1 MNIIKKTILLLC
13 LIFSI
18 STKVGAQETYDF
30 VLTYGS
36 TVENFGDA
44 FLLDNKKKYYKF
56 KTETNLTFT
65 WYANGYENGKTDLG
79 CYGEHNNTSFES
91 LVSTK

>member
-18 STKVGAQETYDF
+18 STKVGAQEPYDF

-36 TVENFGDA
+36 TVS
-44 FLLDNKKKYYKF
+44 KF
-56 KTETNLTFT
+56 RST
-65 WYANGYENGKTDLG
+65 
-79 CYGEHNNTSFES
+79 
-91 LVSTK
+91 LV

>member
-18 STKVGAQETYDF
+18 STKVGAQELYDF

-36 TVENFGDA
+36 TVENFGDVH
-44 FLLDNKKKYYKF
+44 LLDNKKSI
-56 KTETNLTFT
+56 TNLKQRLILRLLGTQMVM
-65 WYANGYENGKTDLG
+65 KTA
-79 CYGEHNNTSFES
+79 
-91 LVSTK
+91 KRI

>member
-18 STKVGAQETYDF
+18 STKVGAQKFNEF

-36 TVENFGDA
+36 TVENFGNVH
-44 FLLDNKKKYYKF
+44 LLGNKKSI
-56 KTETNLTFT
+56 TNLKQRLILRLLGTQMVM
-65 WYANGYENGKTDLG
+65 KTA
-79 CYGEHNNTSFES
+79 
-91 LVSTK
+91 KRI

>member
-18 STKVGAQETYDF
+18 STKVGAQKPYDF

-44 FLLDNKKKYYKF
+44 FLLNNKKKV
-56 KTETNLTFT
+56 LQI
-65 WYANGYENGKTDLG
+65 
-79 CYGEHNNTSFES
+79 
-91 LVSTK
+91 

>member
-18 STKVGAQETYDF
+18 STKVGAQEFNEF

-36 TVENFGDA
+36 TVENFGDVH
-44 FLLDNKKKYYKF
+44 LLDNKKKYYKF
-56 KTETNLTFT
+56 ETNTELTFT
-65 WYANGYENGKTDLG
+65 WYAG
-79 CYGEHNNTSFES
+79 CN
-91 LVSTK
+91 